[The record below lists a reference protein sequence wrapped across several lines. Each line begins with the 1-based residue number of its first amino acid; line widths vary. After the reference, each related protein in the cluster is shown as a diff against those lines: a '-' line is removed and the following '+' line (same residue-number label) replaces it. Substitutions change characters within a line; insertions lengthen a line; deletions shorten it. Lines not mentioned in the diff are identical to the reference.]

1 MDGRK
6 NTKKIV
12 PDFGCAVVAET
23 MELALEKI
31 GVNEGVPIVAIELVK
46 DDKEEGLQQNERI
59 LSGVLEDDEEIP
71 SGPSIPPLATETHV
85 EAEFSSCHAA
95 SFDSRH
101 VPRMDRRSDTSVTS
115 RIPRITY
122 PRDPSP
128 LPPMPS
134 LKRQS
139 VSIVHIGNSKIP
151 IVPTLQRKRRAS
163 VAAIPLTPPSPTD
176 SRKGVASAFKE
187 ATAAFKHATSAF
199 KDAEKRAK
207 LRRSFIPKA
216 KTLVKNATD
225 C

>member
-1 MDGRK
+1 MDGRR
-6 NTKKIV
+6 NTKEVV

-23 MELALEKI
+23 MEFALEKI

-46 DDKEEGLQQNERI
+46 DDKEEGLKQNERI
-59 LSGVLEDDEEIP
+59 LSGVLKDDEEIP
-71 SGPSIPPLATETHV
+71 SGLSIPPLTTETRI

-95 SFDSRH
+95 PFDSRH
-101 VPRMDRRSDTSVTS
+101 VPRMDRRSSVTS

-122 PRDPSP
+122 RRDPSP

-139 VSIVHIGNSKIP
+139 VSIVHIGHSKIP

-207 LRRSFIPKA
+207 LRRSFIPKV
-216 KTLVKNATD
+216 KTMAKNATD